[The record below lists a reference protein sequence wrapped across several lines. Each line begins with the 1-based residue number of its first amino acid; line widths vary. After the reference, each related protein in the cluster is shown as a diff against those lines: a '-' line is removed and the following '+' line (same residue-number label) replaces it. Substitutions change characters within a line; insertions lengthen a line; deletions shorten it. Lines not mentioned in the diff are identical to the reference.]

1 MRKMYL
7 IAMLLIGAFMIQCGG
22 NPEQDGDQAFSQ
34 KKFNQALSYYLQVK
48 KTTPNNPKI
57 DEKIALSYM
66 HKGLQLFTKT
76 HNIES
81 FAGNF
86 EKGENLIPETETS
99 PEFDTQYSG
108 LLHELAKAYRQAK
121 PANEIQKEQY
131 LSRTLDL
138 LDLALTYNPDNSE
151 AEKTL
156 ADIKSENFK
165 HTYEKGMRFLKQ
177 AKREKNPDL
186 YLTAEHY
193 LKRAVFFNPDDEK
206 ALSSLKS
213 VRKKTPAVL
222 DMDMDFPFAIADR
235 QYKDGRLLLAFTA
248 LNNGG
253 ETMEFDPQKLVLI
266 TPDDL
271 EITLDIAYTEKF
283 DNGLTKKMT
292 LEPRKQIDG
301 TLAFAIKKSRRI
313 ISLNYP
319 LTEEKQVRKYFP

>member
-1 MRKMYL
+1 MKKLYL
-7 IAMLLIGAFMIQCGG
+7 ITMLFISALLIQCGG
-22 NPEQDGDQAFSQ
+22 NPEQDGDQAFAQQ
-34 KKFNQALSYYLQVK
+34 KYNQALSYYLQAK
-48 KTTPNNPKI
+48 KADSGNQKI
-57 DEKIALSYM
+57 NEKIALSYM
-66 HKGLQLFTKT
+66 NKGKQLFAKT
-76 HNIES
+76 HNVES

-86 EKGENLIPETETS
+86 EKGENFIPETETS
-99 PEFDTQYSG
+99 PEFDTQYSAM
-108 LLHELAKAYRQAK
+108 LHELAKAYRQAK

-131 LSRTLDL
+131 FTKTLDL
-138 LDLALTYNPDNSE
+138 LDLALTFNPDNSA

-193 LKRAVFFNPDDEK
+193 LKRAVFFNPDDKK
-206 ALSSLKS
+206 AQSNLKA
-213 VRKKTPAVL
+213 VRKKTLAVL
-222 DMDMDFPFAIADR
+222 DMDMDFPFAIADK

-253 ETMEFDPQKLVLI
+253 ETMEFDPLKLILV
-266 TPDDL
+266 TSDDQ
-271 EITLDIAYTEKF
+271 EISLDVAYTEKF

-301 TLAFAIKKSRRI
+301 TLVFAVKKSRRI

-319 LTEEKQVRKYFP
+319 LSEDKQVRKYFP